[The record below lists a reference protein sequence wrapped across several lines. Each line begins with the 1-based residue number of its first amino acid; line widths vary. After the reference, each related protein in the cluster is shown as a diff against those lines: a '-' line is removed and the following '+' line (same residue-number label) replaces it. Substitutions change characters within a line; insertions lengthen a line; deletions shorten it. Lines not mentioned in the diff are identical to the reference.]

1 MAEGLIL
8 EFAGVGREEYQAVNG
23 RLGIDMESGAGDWPA
38 GLLFH
43 AGGVKDGGLFVF
55 EVWESRDA
63 QGRFMEDRLG
73 RALQEAGI
81 DGPPSRVDWVDLAA
95 YHHPG

>member
-8 EFAGVGREEYQAVNG
+8 EFDGVGREEYEAVNA
-23 RLGIDMESGAGDWPA
+23 RLGVDMETGAGDWPA

-43 AGGVKDGGLFVF
+43 GGGVKAGGLFVF

-73 RALQEAGI
+73 RALQESGI
-81 DGPPSRVDWVDLAA
+81 DGPPTRLEWVDLVA
-95 YHHPG
+95 YHSPG